1 MIPKAFV
8 FAITLSV
15 KLCCFCFLAS
25 QHTFKTFLQVTVFAT
40 GYLNNNHS
48 PCNMELVPIFNCVLD
63 SLKQNVGT
71 ETFTLGLLVMTV
83 LLLWHYFTADSNR
96 KRRLCPPGPW
106 GLPVLG
112 NLLSLG
118 SHPHLSLTKMAKKY
132 GPIFKIHLGQ
142 KPVVVLT
149 GHKIFK
155 QALIRQANDFAGR
168 PDFESFRAIADGK
181 SMAFNTYSLQWKM
194 QRKIQHVA
202 LRTFLSGD
210 HLTILEQQ
218 ISLEAEQLV
227 KCLSGSRHDSDSHI
241 VNPNKYIRYAV
252 ANIICLIL
260 FGKRYGSTDETLKR
274 IVTLTE
280 RFTKF
285 AGAGNPAD
293 IMPWT
298 KLIPSVK
305 QRQKEYVEL
314 VSDIEAWIEA
324 RRIEHERT
332 YHHGLVRDLT
342 DHLVKVLE
350 EMDKDEMARLQI
362 DRPRIMKTLSEVF
375 GAGFQTVSQN
385 FRWFIMYMMEYP
397 AVQSRVQ
404 RELDRVIGP
413 DRAPRLAD
421 RPNLP
426 YTQAC
431 IYEILRITS
440 ASPLAVPHSTTC
452 DTSLNGYFIPK
463 DTLVFVNLW
472 GTNHNE
478 AMFENPDEFNPDR
491 FMSANGSAFN
501 RSKSDEVVTFSRG
514 RRRCLGET
522 LSYIELFLFFSTL
535 LHRCTVQKVDEDQ
548 VLNFKGN
555 YGLSIEPDEHGISVN
570 LR

>member
-1 MIPKAFV
+1 
-8 FAITLSV
+8 
-15 KLCCFCFLAS
+15 
-25 QHTFKTFLQVTVFAT
+25 
-40 GYLNNNHS
+40 
-48 PCNMELVPIFNCVLD
+48 MELIQIFNCVLD
-63 SLKQNVGT
+63 SLKQNVST

-83 LLLWHYFTADSNR
+83 LLLWHYFTADSNT

-118 SHPHLSLTKMAKKY
+118 SYPHLSLTKMAKKY

-149 GHKIFK
+149 GHKILK

-168 PDFESFRAIADGK
+168 PDFESFKAIAGGK
-181 SMAFNTYSLQWKM
+181 SMAFNTYSMQWKI

-210 HLTILEQQ
+210 YLKILEQQ
-218 ISLEAEQLV
+218 ISLEAERLV

-260 FGKRYGSTDETLKR
+260 FGKRYTSTDETLQG
-274 IVTLTE
+274 IVSLGY
-280 RFTKF
+280 RFNKITR
-285 AGAGNPAD
+285 AGNPAD

-305 QRQKEYVEL
+305 QRRREFLEYL
-314 VSDIEAWIEA
+314 SDLDTWLDD
-324 RRIEHERT
+324 RKDEHERS
-332 YHHGLVRDLT
+332 YQPGVIRDLA

-362 DRPRIMKTLSEVF
+362 DRSRIMKSLNEVF
-375 GAGFQTVSQN
+375 GAGLQTVAITLLWS
-385 FRWFIMYMMEYP
+385 IMYMMEYP
-397 AVQSRVQ
+397 NIQNRVQ
-404 RELDRVIGP
+404 KELGRVVGP
-413 DRAPRLAD
+413 SRAPRLAD
-421 RPNLP
+421 RPDLP

-440 ASPLAVPHSTTC
+440 IAPLAVPHSTTC

-491 FMSANGSAFN
+491 FMWADGSALN

-514 RRRCLGET
+514 RRRCLGEP
-522 LSYIELFLFFSTL
+522 LAHMELFIFFSTL
-535 LHRCTVQKVDEDQ
+535 MHRCTFQKTDDQ
-548 VLNFKGN
+548 VLNFKGI
-555 YGLSIEPDEHGISVN
+555 YGLAIQPDEYSVSVY